1 MNLKDEILAGESP
14 TLEFK
19 RDIPDLALKYLK
31 TVSAF
36 ANCSGGK
43 IVFGVDAD
51 LAICGMDEPFA
62 ARDRIAD
69 AIANGIE
76 PTVVPDISFQTVD
89 GKTLIVV
96 EIAQGPRCPYWVKG
110 LGKESGCFIRYDA
123 TTRAAD
129 EEVLRELTYDGSEN
143 GYDMAQCRLLELTP
157 RKISQLCKRMTAK
170 AVSFCETPA
179 QRRAV
184 RPVTEDKLEE
194 WGILTR
200 RGGKLVAA
208 NAFSLLSGDKALN
221 TVVKCGIFRGTEH
234 RKLLDSREFGGPIQD
249 QIDAVHEWLLSKIN
263 MAAVIKGVYR
273 HDVYEF
279 PEGALRELI
288 TNAVMHRNYAIYGS
302 DIQVALYDDRLE
314 IISPGG
320 LPRGMTIQRMMSGCS
335 RCRNK
340 AIAEAFAYMRV
351 AEKWGLGIPNAMH
364 EFAEHGLTPP
374 EYTDWGNAVKVIVR
388 RVPIVKSATLPI
400 GAAVNNAEKVSLNVP
415 LNNPSEGKNGQT
427 PSNNETLQT
436 NDVALNVPLKSGNVS
451 LHDAINAMV
460 RDNPGINRKN
470 LAIRLNVAVKTI
482 DRQLSSMVDIERRG
496 SKKTGGYY
504 HK

>member
-1 MNLKDEILAGESP
+1 MK
-14 TLEFK
+14 
-19 RDIPDLALKYLK
+19 
-31 TVSAF
+31 
-36 ANCSGGK
+36 
-43 IVFGVDAD
+43 
-51 LAICGMDEPFA
+51 
-62 ARDRIAD
+62 
-69 AIANGIE
+69 
-76 PTVVPDISFQTVD
+76 
-89 GKTLIVV
+89 
-96 EIAQGPRCPYWVKG
+96 
-110 LGKESGCFIRYDA
+110 
-123 TTRAAD
+123 
-129 EEVLRELTYDGSEN
+129 
-143 GYDMAQCRLLELTP
+143 
-157 RKISQLCKRMTAK
+157 AK

-208 NAFSLLSGDKALN
+208 NAFALLSGDKALN

-288 TNAVMHRNYAIYGS
+288 TNAVMRRNYAVYGS

-320 LPRGMTIQRMMSGCS
+320 LPRGMTVQRMLSGCS

-340 AIAEAFAYMRV
+340 AIAEAFAYMHV

-364 EFAEHGLTPP
+364 EFVEHGLSAP
-374 EYTDWGNAVKVIVR
+374 EYTDWGNAVKVTVR
-388 RVPIVKSATLPI
+388 RHPKEPNDT
-400 GAAVNNAEKVSLNVP
+400 VNDTVDVSLNNLSEGQSHQTSSNNETSQPSNVSLNVP
-415 LNNPSEGKNGQT
+415 L
-427 PSNNETLQT
+427 
-436 NDVALNVPLKSGNVS
+436 KSRNVS
-451 LHDAINAMV
+451 LHDAIVALV

-470 LAIRLNVAVKTI
+470 LAFHLKVTVKTI
-482 DRQLSSMVDIERRG
+482 DRLLPS
-496 SKKTGGYY
+496 
-504 HK
+504 

>member
-1 MNLKDEILAGESP
+1 MAMNLKDEILGGESP
-14 TLEFK
+14 VLEFK
-19 RDIPDLALKYLK
+19 RDIPDQALKYLK

-43 IVFGVDAD
+43 IVFGVDSD
-51 LAICGMDEPFA
+51 MSICGMDEPFA
-62 ARDRIAD
+62 ARDKIAD

-76 PTVVPDISFQTVD
+76 PTVVPDISFQTVN

-96 EIAQGPRCPYWVKG
+96 EIAQGPRCPYWVKS
-110 LGKESGCFIRYDA
+110 LGKESGSFIRYDA

-129 EEVLRELTYDGSEN
+129 ADVLRELTYDGSEN
-143 GYDMAQCRLLELTP
+143 GFDMAQCRLLELTP
-157 RKISQLCKRMTAK
+157 RKVSQLCKRMKAK

-208 NAFSLLSGDKALN
+208 NAFALLSGDKALN

-288 TNAVMHRNYAIYGS
+288 TNAVMHRNYAVYGS

-320 LPRGMTIQRMMSGCS
+320 LPRGMTVQRMLSGCS

-340 AIAEAFAYMRV
+340 AIAEAFAYMHV

-364 EFAEHGLTPP
+364 EFVEHGLSAP
-374 EYTDWGNAVKVIVR
+374 EYTDWGNAVKVTVR
-388 RVPIVKSATLPI
+388 RLPKEPNDT
-400 GAAVNNAEKVSLNVP
+400 VNDTVDVSLNNLSEGQSHQTSSNNETSQPSNVSLNVP
-415 LNNPSEGKNGQT
+415 L
-427 PSNNETLQT
+427 
-436 NDVALNVPLKSGNVS
+436 KSRNVS
-451 LHDAINAMV
+451 LHDAIVALV

-470 LAIRLNVAVKTI
+470 LAFHLKVTVKTI
-482 DRQLSSMVDIERRG
+482 DRLLPSLANVERRG

-504 HK
+504 CK